1 MKVWLLW
8 KGRGVLCLASTRRR
22 GRRVGGDQLHRHL
35 HHPRHGAGGRDLAS
49 SVGGGGLKLGRGAGL
64 EDCLARS
71 GRLTRLVEGPGCWL
85 DARLC
90 RCRENPGCLWYT
102 WDSRDRLCHLKSG
115 RGYQRSRS
123 PALYRTHPGA
133 PCRPLVTPYGPGMT
147 KADNEDEE
155 DKLGEENDVVIP
167 RTQQVRLRVLVV
179 GLSHISFVCQQVA
192 LHCGPLL
199 VVRGGLAK
207 MGGIYTFL
215 QKFTKKSGQI

>member
-1 MKVWLLW
+1 
-8 KGRGVLCLASTRRR
+8 
-22 GRRVGGDQLHRHL
+22 
-35 HHPRHGAGGRDLAS
+35 
-49 SVGGGGLKLGRGAGL
+49 
-64 EDCLARS
+64 
-71 GRLTRLVEGPGCWL
+71 
-85 DARLC
+85 
-90 RCRENPGCLWYT
+90 
-102 WDSRDRLCHLKSG
+102 
-115 RGYQRSRS
+115 
-123 PALYRTHPGA
+123 
-133 PCRPLVTPYGPGMT
+133 MT